1 MKKKKIHI
9 VSLGCPKNMVDA
21 EVMSAELAEGG
32 FAITPREQDAEL
44 ILVNTCAFILPAKEE
59 SIAEIFRL
67 AEWKK
72 KGSCR
77 YLIVTGCLPQRYGD
91 SLEREIPEVDL
102 FLGTGE
108 VGRVAEHIKK
118 LQSQAGE
125 DRFIAGEPDFLMSSD
140 HPRKISTPFYTA
152 YLKIAEGC
160 SNHCSYCIIPSVRG
174 KYRSRQP
181 DDILREA
188 QALAARGLSE
198 AILVAQDTSAYGRD
212 LKSRPGLAAL
222 MRDIASIDGIR
233 WIRLL
238 YVHPASLTAGILE
251 TIAAEKKICP
261 YIDIPIQHI
270 DDGLLKAMN
279 RKGGS
284 DLIREKIGLARSIVP
299 GVVLR
304 TSLITG
310 FPGES
315 RGIQKAA
322 RFYPPDAV

>member
-140 HPRKISTPFYTA
+140 HPERFRPHFTPLT
-152 YLKIAEGC
+152 
-160 SNHCSYCIIPSVRG
+160 
-174 KYRSRQP
+174 SR
-181 DDILREA
+181 
-188 QALAARGLSE
+188 
-198 AILVAQDTSAYGRD
+198 
-212 LKSRPGLAAL
+212 
-222 MRDIASIDGIR
+222 
-233 WIRLL
+233 
-238 YVHPASLTAGILE
+238 
-251 TIAAEKKICP
+251 
-261 YIDIPIQHI
+261 
-270 DDGLLKAMN
+270 
-279 RKGGS
+279 
-284 DLIREKIGLARSIVP
+284 
-299 GVVLR
+299 
-304 TSLITG
+304 
-310 FPGES
+310 
-315 RGIQKAA
+315 
-322 RFYPPDAV
+322 